1 MLFPAHLS
9 KALLAFSLLSSPMA
23 LSKPI
28 ATTTSD
34 PAAGPETTSLDV
46 WEQPPYHGPAALA
59 KREDRA
65 VAIANQWRFLVS
77 YAVIPLGAWGLYN
90 MGSDCKEFKEDT
102 TAKKGAKCVIAVA
115 ESAIG
120 LGSVVIEGYLKVRS
134 VAFYYTM
141 GEIGRPV
148 ERSNVLSIEGPKP
161 AASSR
166 AVKTPLV
173 RI

>member
-1 MLFPAHLS
+1 MLFSAHLS
-9 KALLAFSLLSSPMA
+9 KALLALSLLSSPMA

-34 PAAGPETTSLDV
+34 PPAETTSLDV
-46 WEQPPYHGPAALA
+46 WEPPYHGPTALD

-77 YAVIPLGAWGLYN
+77 YSVIPLGAWGLYN

-102 TAKKGAKCVIAVA
+102 TVKKGAKCVVAVA

-148 ERSNVLSIEGPKP
+148 ERSNILSIEGPKP
-161 AASSR
+161 AAPSP
-166 AVKTPLV
+166 A
-173 RI
+173 